1 MPTIR
6 SPLLPIFL
14 LFAIAVGCSS
24 NNSGGCNP
32 ADASSCPSGQVC
44 EQVSGRG
51 TVCAAPLQ
59 LSGKVFDLA
68 NPTPGISGARV
79 VALDAS
85 WAALAPAATTGT
97 GGQYTIAIPATRNPD
112 GSPTG
117 SVTLRADAAGYQ
129 TFPSGLR
136 QAIPVALSTATL
148 TSGKYQVATATNIGL
163 MALPAGNYA
172 AVHGTV
178 TASPAKGGALVVAV
192 PTAGGASVSGFAGQG
207 GAYYVY
213 NLPVAAS
220 GTTDWTVR
228 PYAKGANY
236 VSSVAQPVALASG
249 DDKPVDFTIG
259 STVPYTL
266 TGGLLFTGQNKP
278 ASAVTSVIL
287 AVKSTYD
294 PLLHRGEA
302 PPGLRDG
309 YATGSGFTIS
319 GVPDGDYMVLAAF
332 ENDGWVQDTGQGST
346 GYYEVVISGGALT
359 AVFLDGALQ
368 SNQSIAFKVTGAV
381 SLATPFTGTYDSV
394 PWPAS
399 SSTPTFDWVAYP
411 STDHY
416 DIQVIDQLGNVAC
429 QKTGILTTDPTSFT
443 WNATDC
449 YGAANAAP
457 GTWYQFIVKAYQT
470 GGALASRNEDLK
482 GVFYLP

>member
-1 MPTIR
+1 MPTLR
-6 SPLLPIFL
+6 SLLLPAFL
-14 LFAIAVGCSS
+14 SAVAAGCSS
-24 NNSGGCNP
+24 SQSGGCNP
-32 ADASSCPSGQVC
+32 ADASSCPSGLTC
-44 EQVSGRG
+44 EPVAGGG
-51 TVCAAPLQ
+51 TVCAAPVQ

-85 WAALAPAATTGT
+85 QAPLAPAATTNAS
-97 GGQYTIAIPATRNPD
+97 GGYAIAVPATRNPD

-136 QAIPVALSTATL
+136 QAVPVALSTAAL
-148 TSGKYQVATATNIGL
+148 VSGTYRVTAATDIGL
-163 MALPAGNYA
+163 AALPAGSYA
-172 AVHGTV
+172 ALHGTV
-178 TASPAKGGALVVAV
+178 ATPQSGGGALVVAT
-192 PTAGGASVSGFAGQG
+192 PAAGGASVSGYADKS

-220 GTTDWTVR
+220 GTTDWMVK

-236 VSSVAQPVALASG
+236 LSSAAQPVALANG
-249 DDKPVDFTIG
+249 DDKLVNFTIG
-259 STVPYTL
+259 STIPYTL

-287 AVKSTYD
+287 VVKSTYD
-294 PLLHRGEA
+294 QLLHRGEA

-309 YATGSGFTIS
+309 NATGSGFTIS

-359 AVFLDGALQ
+359 EVFLDGALQ
-368 SNQSIAFKVTGAV
+368 SNQSIAFKVTGAI
-381 SLATPFTGTYDSV
+381 SLDAPFTGTYDSA
-394 PWPAS
+394 PWPANTA
-399 SSTPTFDWVAYP
+399 TPTFYWADYP
-411 STDHY
+411 SSATY
-416 DIQVIDQLGNVAC
+416 DILVIDYLGNVAC
-429 QKTGILTTDPTSFT
+429 SKTAIPYGTTSFA
-443 WNATDC
+443 WNSGDCSGAT
-449 YGAANAAP
+449 GTSSN
-457 GTWYQFIVKAYQT
+457 TWYQFIVRAYQT
-470 GGALASRNEDLK
+470 GGALASRSEDLK
-482 GVFYLP
+482 GVFYTP